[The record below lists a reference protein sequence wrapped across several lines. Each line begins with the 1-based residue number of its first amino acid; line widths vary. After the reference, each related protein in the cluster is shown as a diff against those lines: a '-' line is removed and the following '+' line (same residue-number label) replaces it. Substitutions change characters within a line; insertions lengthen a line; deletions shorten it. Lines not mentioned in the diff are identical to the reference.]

1 MNITQGWRRHRRVQT
16 LGTSRARR
24 RRAPRTE
31 HGASAA
37 PRREPSTRAPEARQ
51 SARPSAASPP
61 RALRL
66 CLPPIFL
73 STLCL
78 CAPPTRRAVHVGHMP
93 VNYSKWDNID
103 DSDEDE
109 APPSK
114 LAARSV
120 SDMVPAGATELPSG
134 AAKAFLD
141 ALCAA
146 VFTSFS
152 TEDGRTVCSAALRR
166 ALPGAASLDEELKQH
181 VLACHFFLPS
191 CLPPCAAKPHPLS
204 VRVANC

>member
-1 MNITQGWRRHRRVQT
+1 
-16 LGTSRARR
+16 
-24 RRAPRTE
+24 
-31 HGASAA
+31 
-37 PRREPSTRAPEARQ
+37 
-51 SARPSAASPP
+51 
-61 RALRL
+61 
-66 CLPPIFL
+66 
-73 STLCL
+73 
-78 CAPPTRRAVHVGHMP
+78 MP
-93 VNYSKWDNID
+93 VNYSKWANID

-120 SDMVPAGATELPSG
+120 SDMVPAGATELPHG

-152 TEDGRTVCSAALRR
+152 TEDGRKICSTALRR
-166 ALPGAASLDEELKQH
+166 ALPGAASLDEELNQH

-191 CLPPCAAKPHPLS
+191 CLPPCVAKPHPT
-204 VRVANC
+204 VERACG